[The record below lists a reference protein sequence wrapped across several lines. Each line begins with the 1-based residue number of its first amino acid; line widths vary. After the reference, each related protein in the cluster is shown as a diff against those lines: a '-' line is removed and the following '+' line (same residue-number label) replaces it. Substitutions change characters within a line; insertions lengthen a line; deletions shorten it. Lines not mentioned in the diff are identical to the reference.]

1 MGGDSL
7 VDMKLRTENENGDDE
22 TDSVTGLRG
31 QNQTVSGNFI
41 KNAKDSDGEKLSKVM
56 TEIERLSMFL
66 TDGEMK
72 LLEKEDEIETRLK
85 LQLLHK
91 EKMDIMKNLE

>member
-1 MGGDSL
+1 
-7 VDMKLRTENENGDDE
+7 MKLRTENENEVGE
-22 TDSVTGLRG
+22 VVGLRG
-31 QNQTVSGNFI
+31 QNQTVSGSFV
-41 KNAKDSDGEKLSKVM
+41 KSSKDSEGEKLSKVM

-66 TDGEMK
+66 TEGEVK